1 MRRCLLLLPLL
12 LGAAAC
18 HERRAVPAAKPDYEA
33 VKARA
38 DKAFNEVEPGLGE
51 SRKAKP
57 APAPVPVPETPAPS
71 SLVGE
76 KDAKLGCTW
85 VQAEATVPV
94 GGNETRDQARARA
107 IEGALDAALRDLL
120 GVDVNQRSLDFQ
132 QESLR
137 GQTNL
142 IESVLRTTR
151 RGCIVN
157 QRIKT
162 DEYRDLGDCRQC
174 GYHVDLK
181 ACIKERPADWDKDFL
196 VELGLSRDRFME
208 GDKAIIAATPRR
220 DAYLYV
226 YDVQMNSD
234 TSLVAPNEYVPEVK
248 VRAGQT
254 WQYPDADAVKRYGLS
269 LVAQM
274 PPDRPPV
281 SAETIR
287 VIATKTPLPAKLAD
301 PAAGGYLG
309 VVQRLDAAGV
319 EWAEDAAAF
328 TISPAKE
335 K

>member
-1 MRRCLLLLPLL
+1 MRRSVIALPLL
-12 LGAAAC
+12 FGLAAC
-18 HERRAVPAAKPDYEA
+18 HSRKVGPTPKSDYAA

-38 DKAFNEVEPGLGE
+38 EKSFSAVEPGLGE
-51 SRKAKP
+51 AKKARSAP
-57 APAPVPVPETPAPS
+57 APAPLPETPAPS
-71 SLVGE
+71 STVGE

-85 VQAEATVPV
+85 VRADATVPV
-94 GGNETRDQARARA
+94 GGNESRDQARART
-107 IEGALDAALRDLL
+107 IEKALDAAMRDLL

-157 QRIKT
+157 QTIIA
-162 DEYRDLGDCRQC
+162 DEYRDLGTCRQC
-174 GYHVDLK
+174 GFYVDLK
-181 ACIKERPADWDKDFL
+181 ACIKERPADWDKDFI
-196 VELGLSRDRFME
+196 VELGLSRDRFLE
-208 GDKAIIAATPRR
+208 GDEAKISVTPRR
-220 DAYLYV
+220 DAYVYL
-226 YDVQMNSD
+226 YDVQMNSE
-234 TSLVAPNEYVPEVK
+234 TSLIVPNGMVPEAKVK
-248 VRAGQT
+248 AGQT
-254 WQYPDADAVKRYGLS
+254 WAYPDEDAGKRGVH

-274 PPDRPPV
+274 PDDHPPL

-287 VIATKTPLPAKLAD
+287 VVATKIPLPAKLTD
-301 PAAGGYLG
+301 PSQGGYLG
-309 VVQRLDAAGV
+309 VVQRLDSAGI

>member
-1 MRRCLLLLPLL
+1 MRRSLLLLPLL

-18 HERRAVPAAKPDYEA
+18 HERRAVPAAKLDAEV

-38 DKAFNEVEPGLGE
+38 DKAFIEVAPGLGE
-51 SRKAKP
+51 AKKAEPAP
-57 APAPVPVPETPAPS
+57 APAPVAEAPAPT

-85 VQAEATVPV
+85 VRADATVPV
-94 GGNETRDQARARA
+94 GGNESRDQARART
-107 IEGALDAALRDLL
+107 IEQVLDAAMRDLL

-157 QRIKT
+157 QKIIT
-162 DEYRDLGDCRQC
+162 DEYRDLGTCRQC
-174 GYHVDLK
+174 GFYVDLK

-196 VELGLSRDRFME
+196 VELGLSRDHFME
-208 GDKAIIAATPRR
+208 GDEAKISVTPRR
-220 DAYLYV
+220 DAYIYL
-226 YDVQMNSD
+226 YDVQMNSE
-234 TSLVAPNEYVPEVK
+234 TSLIVPNGMLPEAKVK
-248 VRAGQT
+248 AGQT
-254 WQYPDADAVKRYGLS
+254 WAYPDEEVAKRGVH
-269 LVAQM
+269 LVAQL
-274 PPDRPPV
+274 PADKPPV

-287 VIATKTPLPAKLAD
+287 VVATKTPLPAKLAD